1 MPSARAR
8 FLCATFLVG
17 GLVAGAAPFS
27 PIFSAEP
34 AFAQQRVQIRSEF
47 RAALEPHGKFARHE
61 RYGEVWRPGRIAKG
75 WRPYTVGR
83 WVYTDRWG
91 WFWNADQAEGD
102 WGWVVYHY
110 GRWVNDRAMGW
121 VWVPGDQWGP
131 AWVNW
136 RRGAR
141 PDARYIGWSPLPPDD
156 VVIEYRDNPDVWIFV
171 RGQDIIAPSIQ
182 LVIVRE
188 QPSVLLQ
195 QTVIVNRT
203 VIVRDRGVIVNPGIA
218 PAIVAAYAGRPI
230 VSYEVRPRVI
240 VGTSRVAGAIEVSE
254 TDIRDRARFKK
265 ASPVI
270 RETAAKIEPV
280 RDIPPPKQL
289 EPKEEGRLG
298 ERPPTAIKEDA
309 PPPATAPGQKPPVA
323 EKPPADKPSTD
334 KPTTKPAPG
343 EKPVTGKP
351 ADKPTDKP
359 PVDKPVEKP
368 TADKPTTKP
377 TPGEKPVTGK
387 PTDKPTDKPPMDKP
401 VEKPTADKP
410 TSKPTPGEKP
420 VTGKPA
426 DKSPVE
432 KPPVAKPPVAK
443 PPAGETPAARPKA
456 EPPAARPTP
465 PGQQD
470 GPQQRGKP
478 DAGEQRGKPDASEK
492 RAPGPQDRDKQERD
506 KKANAGAD

>member
-8 FLCATFLVG
+8 LLCATFLVG

-27 PIFSAEP
+27 PIFTAEP

-47 RAALEPHGKFARHE
+47 RVALEPHGKFVRHT

-83 WVYTDRWG
+83 WVFTDRWG
-91 WFWNADQAEGD
+91 WFWNADQAESD

-141 PDARYIGWSPLPPDD
+141 PDARHIGWSPLPPDD
-156 VVIEYRDNPDVWIFV
+156 VIVEYRDNPDVWIFV
-171 RGQDIIAPSIQ
+171 RGQDIVAPNIQ
-182 LVIVRE
+182 VVIVRE
-188 QPSVLLQ
+188 QPTVLLQ

-218 PAIVAAYAGRPI
+218 PAIVAAFVGRPI

-240 VGTSRVAGAIEVSE
+240 VGTTRITGAIEVSE
-254 TDIRDRARFKK
+254 ADIRDRTRFQK
-265 ASPVI
+265 AAPVI
-270 RETAAKIEPV
+270 RETTEKIEPV

-298 ERPPTAIKEDA
+298 ERPPRAVKEDA
-309 PPPATAPGQKPPVA
+309 PPPATAPGQKPPVT
-323 EKPPADKPSTD
+323 EKPPADKPPMDKPPMD

-351 ADKPTDKP
+351 ADKPPMDKP
-359 PVDKPVEKP
+359 PVDKPTTE
-368 TADKPTTKP
+368 KPTTKP
-377 TPGEKPVTGK
+377 TPGEKPATGK
-387 PTDKPTDKPPMDKP
+387 PADKPPMD
-401 VEKPTADKP
+401 KPTADKP

-420 VTGKPA
+420 GTGKPA
-426 DKSPVE
+426 DKPPVE
-432 KPPVAKPPVAK
+432 KPPVAKPPV
-443 PPAGETPAARPKA
+443 GETPPARPKA

-470 GPQQRGKP
+470 GAQQRGKP

-492 RAPGPQDRDKQERD
+492 RGPGPQERDKQERE
-506 KKANAGAD
+506 KKEKAGAN

>member
-1 MPSARAR
+1 LKAGQKNQINRRDAMPSARAR
-8 FLCATFLVG
+8 LLCATFLVG

-34 AFAQQRVQIRSEF
+34 AFAQQIQIRSEF
-47 RAALEPHGKFARHE
+47 RVALEPHGKFVRHA

-91 WFWNADQAEGD
+91 WFWNASQAEAD

-156 VVIEYRDNPDVWIFV
+156 VIIEYRDNPDVWIFV
-171 RGQDIIAPSIQ
+171 RGQDIVAPSIQ

-218 PAIVAAYAGRPI
+218 PAIVAAFVGRPI

-240 VGTSRVAGAIEVSE
+240 VGTTRVTGAIEVSE
-254 TDIRDRARFKK
+254 ADIRDRTRFQK

-280 RDIPPPKQL
+280 REIPPPKQL

-298 ERPPTAIKEDA
+298 ERPPTAVKEDA
-309 PPPATAPGQKPPVA
+309 APPPTTEPGQKPPVT
-323 EKPPADKPSTD
+323 EKPPVDKPPVD
-334 KPTTKPAPG
+334 KPTTKPEPG
-343 EKPVTGKP
+343 EKPPVTGKP
-351 ADKPTDKP
+351 ADKP
-359 PVDKPVEKP
+359 PV
-368 TADKPTTKP
+368 DKPTTKP
-377 TPGEKPVTGK
+377 TPGEKPATGK
-387 PTDKPTDKPPMDKP
+387 PADKPATDKPPMDKP
-401 VEKPTADKP
+401 TPGKPTPGKPTPDKP
-410 TSKPTPGEKP
+410 TSKPIPGEKP
-420 VTGKPA
+420 ATGKPA
-426 DKSPVE
+426 DK
-432 KPPVAKPPVAK
+432 PPVTRPPV
-443 PPAGETPAARPKA
+443 GETPPARPKA

-470 GPQQRGKP
+470 GQQQRGKP

-492 RAPGPQDRDKQERD
+492 RGPGAQEREKQERD
-506 KKANAGAD
+506 KKAKAGAE